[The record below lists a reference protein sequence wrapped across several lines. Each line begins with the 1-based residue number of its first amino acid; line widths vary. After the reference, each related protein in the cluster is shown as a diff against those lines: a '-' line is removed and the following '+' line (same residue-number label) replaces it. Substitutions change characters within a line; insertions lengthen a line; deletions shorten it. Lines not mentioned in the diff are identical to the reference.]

1 MPSLL
6 TQEQIESVIAALPVQ
21 GRIMLR
27 LLLLQ
32 HFDVTQEDIEYM
44 ALDRPDP
51 RTQAGQKVLRHG
63 VTLDAIK
70 SVVDRRDQYLRQMR
84 LRRERTWLQAHCLRK
99 MSELRDALAKQAEH
113 MLQSTYGVSEDTF
126 HDLRAQARSAIP
138 KPAVRVLEQRWEHN
152 EITAE
157 DYTRDRLRIE
167 LQAHV
172 RLAEKYRK
180 RLDLAEREWK
190 TANASQLQ
198 DHELSQIWGI
208 PAGALA
214 ARKVKYLHQYL
225 QTLQHRLQGTV
236 PAHDPATMVPLDLW
250 QETLAV
256 LAERPIER
264 SVSTYDGLERTEAA
278 LLEKLTAFAW
288 GTMPED
294 AEAKFWLSLVH
305 GASSNAVHSE
315 LTRSLFGLQRLAAIL
330 ADLDASQES
339 LEEALLARA
348 TPRSKT
354 EPVGLLEEKKAE
366 PALGEMGEHVLKSM
380 LGEHHPD
387 LYGGRRS

>member
-1 MPSLL
+1 MLSLL

-32 HFDVTQEDIEYM
+32 HFDVTQADIEYM
-44 ALDRPDP
+44 AVDRPDP
-51 RTQAGQKVLRHG
+51 RAQAGQKVLHHG
-63 VTLDAIK
+63 VTRDAVK
-70 SVVDRRDQYLRQMR
+70 AVVDRRDQYLRQVR
-84 LRRERTWLQAHCLRK
+84 LRRERTSLQARCLRK
-99 MSELRDALAKQAEH
+99 MTELREALAKQAEH

-138 KPAVRVLEQRWEHN
+138 KPAVRVLEQRWDNN
-152 EITAE
+152 EIAAE

-167 LQAHV
+167 LQTHV

-180 RLDLAEREWK
+180 RLDLAEREWQ

-225 QTLQHRLQGTV
+225 QALQQKLQNQ
-236 PAHDPATMVPLDLW
+236 PAAHDPSKTAPLDLW
-250 QETLAV
+250 QETLTV
-256 LAERPIER
+256 LAGRPVER

-288 GTMPED
+288 GTMPEEV
-294 AEAKFWLSLVH
+294 EAKFWLSLVQ
-305 GASSNAVHSE
+305 GASSNAVHAE

-330 ADLDASQES
+330 AELDTSPAS
-339 LEEALLARA
+339 LEEALLARV
-348 TPRSKT
+348 TPRAKT
-354 EPVGLLEEKKAE
+354 ESVELLEEKPAE
-366 PALGEMGEHVLKSM
+366 PVLGEMGEHVLKSM
-380 LGEHHPD
+380 LGEQHPD
-387 LYGGRRS
+387 LHGSRRS

>member
-32 HFDVTQEDIEYM
+32 HFDVTQEEIEYM
-44 ALDRPDP
+44 ASDRPDP
-51 RTQAGQKVLRHG
+51 RCQAGQKSINHG
-63 VTLDAIK
+63 VTRDAIQA
-70 SVVDRRDQYLRQMR
+70 VVDRRDQYLRQVR

-99 MSELRDALAKQAEH
+99 MCAVRDALAKQAEH
-113 MLQSTYGVSEDTF
+113 MLRSSFGVSEETLC
-126 HDLRAQARSAIP
+126 DLKSQARSAIP
-138 KPAVRVLEQRWEHN
+138 KPAIRMLDQKWEDDA
-152 EITAE
+152 ITAE
-157 DYTRDRLRIE
+157 DYKRERLSIE
-167 LQAHV
+167 LQTHV
-172 RLAEKYRK
+172 RIEEKYRK
-180 RLDLAEREWK
+180 RLDLTEREWH

-198 DHELSQIWGI
+198 DHEIAQIWGI
-208 PAGALA
+208 PTGTLA

-225 QTLQHRLQGTV
+225 QTLQHRLKGAV

-250 QETLAV
+250 QETLTV
-256 LAERPIER
+256 LARRPIER

-294 AEAKFWLSLVH
+294 VEAKFWLSLVH

-339 LEEALLARA
+339 LEEALLARV

-354 EPVGLLEEKKAE
+354 EPVGLLEEKKAA